1 MNKLNMKQN
10 LVNLITYLD
19 LFGINFNFKYKSHES
34 FKNFMGGIISLIF
47 LILVIIH
54 TLISS
59 MIFFNKEKP
68 SINYYDSQISKT
80 NSISFHNYS
89 YGIGFLGN
97 CDNNKTNE
105 LFSDLFSYD
114 FTFVTITKS
123 NNNIEKKRYSI
134 NTHLCTY
141 SDFYYNLPETLD
153 LMGVTGTYFCPDY
166 LNYTMKGVYTD
177 EEFNYY
183 EITINAK
190 YTNEEYYEKY
200 YNLLT
205 NNDCKFHIF
214 FPIISINMNN
224 YSYPFKYNLFDLFLQ
239 LNPITYI
246 KRNIFFKVQTFKN
259 FNNYFFDIYNAKYY
273 LDYSLYDDYNLYKS
287 NERFT
292 NKYVD
297 YEKFARIYLRT
308 DTKMTNITRE
318 YEKISI
324 LIAGITS
331 FFYIIFLF
339 LNIILSY
346 FKRFYAYNSVIRKI
360 FKFHSIRDT
369 DTFDLLNDLQ
379 KILKINQILQYHK
392 LNNNIPS
399 FYKFDHTKRKTS
411 SFETKSDSNIHKSIF
426 LNKNKEDKRDNIQ
439 NEKNESLTLFMKNEN
454 IENKASKT
462 NININSN
469 FYDIQNSFNF
479 KFNPAVI
486 KMFERRLDISLKYN
500 LYELLTYILCK
511 DSTKGN
517 LSKKHKYMDKAIE
530 NLLNNLDIH
539 VYFNKMQM
547 IELFNF
553 VLFEPYQNTILKF
566 LSKPYLSIT
575 SYKFNLIDFLPK
587 MFKTEFTK
595 QELKDFTNGYNKL
608 LKIRK
613 KNQIE
618 EKLCNMVNLEIGNLF
633 G

>member
-1 MNKLNMKQN
+1 
-10 LVNLITYLD
+10 
-19 LFGINFNFKYKSHES
+19 
-34 FKNFMGGIISLIF
+34 
-47 LILVIIH
+47 
-54 TLISS
+54 
-59 MIFFNKEKP
+59 
-68 SINYYDSQISKT
+68 
-80 NSISFHNYS
+80 
-89 YGIGFLGN
+89 
-97 CDNNKTNE
+97 
-105 LFSDLFSYD
+105 
-114 FTFVTITKS
+114 
-123 NNNIEKKRYSI
+123 
-134 NTHLCTY
+134 
-141 SDFYYNLPETLD
+141 
-153 LMGVTGTYFCPDY
+153 
-166 LNYTMKGVYTD
+166 MKGVYTD

-259 FNNYFFDIYNAKYY
+259 FNNYFFDIYNTKYY

-379 KILKINQILQYHK
+379 KILKINQILQYQK
-392 LNNNIPS
+392 MNCNIPS
-399 FYKFDHTKRKTS
+399 FYKFDQTKRKTS
-411 SFETKSDSNIHKSIF
+411 LLETKSDSNIHRSLF
-426 LNKNKEDKRDNIQ
+426 QNKNKDEKKENQ
-439 NEKNESLTLFMKNEN
+439 NEKNESLLLFMKSEN
-454 IENKASKT
+454 IEKKASKT
-462 NININSN
+462 NINIKSN
-469 FYDIQNSFNF
+469 FYD
-479 KFNPAVI
+479 
-486 KMFERRLDISLKYN
+486 L
-500 LYELLTYILCK
+500 
-511 DSTKGN
+511 
-517 LSKKHKYMDKAIE
+517 
-530 NLLNNLDIH
+530 
-539 VYFNKMQM
+539 
-547 IELFNF
+547 
-553 VLFEPYQNTILKF
+553 
-566 LSKPYLSIT
+566 
-575 SYKFNLIDFLPK
+575 
-587 MFKTEFTK
+587 
-595 QELKDFTNGYNKL
+595 
-608 LKIRK
+608 
-613 KNQIE
+613 
-618 EKLCNMVNLEIGNLF
+618 
-633 G
+633 